1 MPNPSETRPSWRNPL
16 TLAAGA
22 LFLVHILLKYAQTL
36 RGGSWPENSGID
48 AVALGLAVI
57 ALVPWIADFLS
68 SAKLPG
74 GIEFAFRGVQRR
86 QILTEQAI
94 AQLRF
99 IVEGFLTRDEYR
111 HLENIQRNI
120 EYEVKPEAA
129 AALAGELRRLRALG
143 LIEGGGI
150 GDFAKADGRK
160 RRIGDKFHLTPRG
173 EEYLVMRRQNQVLD
187 ATGEDEGSP

>member
-1 MPNPSETRPSWRNPL
+1 MPNTSETRPSWRNPL
-16 TLAAGA
+16 TLVAGA
-22 LFLVHILLKYAQTL
+22 LFLAHMVLRYAPTL

-48 AVALGLAVI
+48 AVALGLAAI

-99 IVEGFLTRDEYR
+99 IVEGFLTQDEYR

-120 EYEVKPEAA
+120 EYDVKPEAA
-129 AALAGELRRLRALG
+129 AVLADELRRLRALG
-143 LIEGGGI
+143 LIEGRGI
-150 GDFAKADGRK
+150 GAFAKADGRK
-160 RRIGDKFHLTPRG
+160 RLIGDKFHLTPRG
-173 EEYLVMRRQNQVLD
+173 EEYLVMRRQNQALD
-187 ATGEDEGSP
+187 ATGEHEESR